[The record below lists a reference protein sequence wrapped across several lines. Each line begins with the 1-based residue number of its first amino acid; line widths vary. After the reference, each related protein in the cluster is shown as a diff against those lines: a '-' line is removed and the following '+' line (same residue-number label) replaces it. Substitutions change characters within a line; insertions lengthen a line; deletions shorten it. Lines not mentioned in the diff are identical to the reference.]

1 MLAQVIKLAK
11 PPAFIDISKRF
22 ADLLKVPVTQTALA
36 VSLEDHPDYPSLLS
50 MSDVL
55 LSFGISNIAL
65 TVTMNKLAELPLP
78 FIAQIKDR
86 ETGKDSLA
94 IIREV
99 KRDSVSWYTAEN
111 PRWEE
116 VPLTAFAAQWPSGT
130 VLIAD
135 AEDAAGE
142 KDYRQHR
149 RTEQRLQLAKTAGY
163 MALPVA
169 ALVTAATTVL
179 RGGAAGWW
187 PAALLLLMLT
197 GALLTVLLLWYEL
210 DQYNPVLQKIC
221 SSGKKVN
228 CGAVLHSKA
237 SKIAGISWS
246 NIGFTW
252 FAGGLL
258 LLLFT
263 GVTSPPALLLTGMFS
278 VVSIPYIFFS
288 VYYQWRIARQWCVL
302 CMGVQS
308 VLLLQFLVTL
318 AGGWLQPVHFD
329 AGILLTAAI
338 AYLLPFAVVSIL
350 VPALRQAKDGRR
362 SRHELQRLKHNTQ
375 IFEALMGRQ
384 KAVTTTTDGIGIVL
398 GNPAAKHRLVKVC
411 NPYCGPCADAHKPIE
426 ELLENNPDVQLQ
438 IIFTA
443 TNQTDDR
450 RALPARHLLAIAEK
464 NDEALTRQALDDWY
478 TAAEKDYASF
488 AAKYPMNGELK
499 QQDEKITAMMQW
511 CEALKIS
518 FTPTIFV
525 DGYQLPGIYSVEDLK
540 YFLAV

>member
-263 GVTSPPALLLTGMFS
+263 GVTSPPALLLTGVFS

-329 AGILLTAAI
+329 AGILLIAAI